1 MKDRLKIY
9 STKNLDQNL
18 TNKIL
23 KLKSTHWKNNL
34 TSQKKWFKKNL
45 FNNDI
50 HIIIENKKILV
61 GYVALRKRIFY
72 YDNNVKHFNQ
82 ILLFDTL
89 IIRKQFRGN
98 GYAEK
103 LVKKT
108 IKISDKLET
117 LMILSCRKEIL
128 DFYIKLGWKKIY
140 KKNLNVLD
148 DKSLKNFLLIYKKN
162 LSFKN
167 KIFKKKINLYLNR

>member
-23 KLKSTHWKNNL
+23 KLKSTYWKNNL
-34 TSQKKWFKKNL
+34 SSQKKWFKKNL

-72 YDNNVKHFNQ
+72 YDNNVKYFNQ
-82 ILLFDTL
+82 ILRLL
-89 IIRKQFRGN
+89 SSYQF
-98 GYAEK
+98 
-103 LVKKT
+103 
-108 IKISDKLET
+108 
-117 LMILSCRKEIL
+117 
-128 DFYIKLGWKKIY
+128 
-140 KKNLNVLD
+140 
-148 DKSLKNFLLIYKKN
+148 NFLVT
-162 LSFKN
+162 
-167 KIFKKKINLYLNR
+167 